1 MELSKLASKP
11 QLIQIKLD
19 DEEIVAEYKEEL
31 EFYTWDRQPLET
43 FMKLASANQEDIAS
57 MFDVI
62 KNLILDKDG
71 KAILS
76 DDNMLPTK
84 VLMKAVNKI
93 TDELGK

>member
-19 DEEIVAEYKEEL
+19 NEEVIEEYKEEL

-43 FMKLASANQEDIAS
+43 FMKLASANQEDMAS

-76 DDNMLPTK
+76 NDNMLPTK
-84 VLMKAVNKI
+84 VLMMAVNKI
-93 TDELGK
+93 TEELGK